1 MALEEE
7 PEEPEEAQEW
17 LATFA
22 DLSTLLLCFFVL
34 LYSMSSV
41 DAQKFDATFSSIR
54 DTFGGD
60 NKDHLSMPEESK
72 PADAQSMEEMVRI
85 QEEIIES
92 QRQSYN
98 TIQSFITKEQMENQ
112 ITAVFDNG
120 KIILTVPGDVL
131 FNPASEFLSANA
143 ERALYTLLN
152 IFHQNRDQ
160 SINIHGYSDNTPVP
174 RGARFYDNWELSGLR
189 AVNVLRYYLNA
200 GVETHRIVASGMGE
214 LNPKFPNDTNEHKA
228 QNLRV
233 EFILEKD
240 ARSGR

>member
-41 DAQKFDATFSSIR
+41 DAQKFQMTFSSIR
-54 DTFGGD
+54 DSFGGD
-60 NKDHLSMPEESK
+60 SDVQMSMPVEST
-72 PADAQSMEEMVRI
+72 PADSQNLDQMVRE
-85 QEEIIES
+85 QEEIMEA
-92 QRQSYN
+92 QRLTYN
-98 TIQSFITKEQMENQ
+98 NIQSFITQQAMQDQ
-112 ITAVFDNG
+112 ITAVFDDG

-131 FNPASEFLSANA
+131 FNPASELLSANA

-152 IFHQNRDQ
+152 IFQQNSNQ

-174 RGARFYDNWELSGLR
+174 RGARFYDNWELSTLR
-189 AVNVLRYYLNA
+189 AINVLRYYLNS
-200 GVETHRIVASGMGE
+200 GVDSDRIVASGMGE
-214 LNPKFPNDTNEHKA
+214 LNPKFPNDTDAHKA
-228 QNLRV
+228 QNRRV
-233 EFILEKD
+233 EFILDND
-240 ARSGR
+240 ARMW